1 MIRVFG
7 PTYQYQGEILT
18 QPAIIYLDDHHYDEA
33 NRCFQVEK
41 LLANS
46 ECDPQ
51 QHLLI
56 IEGLGH
62 DDVLSQYNCM
72 TFPRYV
78 TDVCHQFNNYNI
90 QPDWSKKTFVFNFMI
105 NKPRLHRNFLL
116 MLITHFGLT
125 NYTYSLPW
133 KEKHLGSKRLL
144 ALTNNDHY
152 RNIIS
157 EYVTTDIPGTAY
169 MFGTEDLLDQGLQN
183 GRFTN
188 QETYDKLL
196 RSTVFEPSCISL
208 ITESLFFERETR
220 ISEKTIMA
228 IYGGTIP
235 IWVGGWRHADRL
247 SELGF
252 DIFNDVVDHR
262 YQTIPDPLDRC
273 YSAIERNIDLL
284 RDPDRVCQ
292 FVQDNQARFEHNLK
306 LCRQNVFSGHLDN
319 QIKKHDEHTQ
329 RELYLL
335 SKNQKEWHVFDQLNP
350 NISVSLDLVPQDITK
365 FKGLEN
371 TG

>member
-1 MIRVFG
+1 MIKVFG
-7 PTYQYQGEILT
+7 PDYQYQGEILT
-18 QPAIIYLDDHHYDEA
+18 QPAIIYLDDHHYDKV

-51 QHLLI
+51 QHILI

-62 DDVLSQYNCM
+62 DDVLAKYNCVI
-72 TFPRYV
+72 FPRF
-78 TDVCHQFNNYNI
+78 TAEVCDQFNAHNI
-90 QPDWSKKTFVFNFMI
+90 QPDWSKKTFGFNFMV

-116 MLITHFGLT
+116 MMINHFGLD
-125 NYTYSLPW
+125 NYAYSLPW
-133 KEKHLGSKRLL
+133 REKDLGSKRLL

-152 RNIIS
+152 RKIIS
-157 EYVTTDIPGTAY
+157 ENITTAIPGTRY

-220 ISEKTIMA
+220 ISEKTFMA

-247 SELGF
+247 RELGF
-252 DIFNDVVDHR
+252 DTFDDVVDHR
-262 YQTIPDPLDRC
+262 YQNMPDPLDRC
-273 YSAIERNIDLL
+273 YSAIERNLDLL
-284 RDPDRVCQ
+284 QDTDWVCQ
-292 FVQDNQARFEHNLK
+292 FVQDNKPRFEHNLK
-306 LCRQNVFSGHLDN
+306 LCQHNVFSVHLDS

-329 RELYLL
+329 RELHLL
-335 SKNQKEWHVFDQLNP
+335 LTNQKEWHVFDQLNP
-350 NISVSLDLVPQDITK
+350 NISISMDLVPQDITK
-365 FKGLEN
+365 FKGLDN

>member
-7 PTYQYQGEILT
+7 PEYQYQGEILT
-18 QPAIIYLDDHHYDEA
+18 QPAIIYLDDHHYDET

-46 ECDPQ
+46 ACDPQ

-62 DDVLSQYNCM
+62 DDVLARYNCV
-72 TFPRYV
+72 TFPRF
-78 TDVCHQFNNYNI
+78 TAKVCDQFNTHAI
-90 QPDWSKKTFVFNFMI
+90 QPDWSKKTVGFNFMI

-116 MLITHFGLT
+116 MLIKHFGLT

-133 KEKHLGSKRLL
+133 KEKNLGSKSLL
-144 ALTNNDHY
+144 KLTSNDHY
-152 RNIIS
+152 RKIIS
-157 EYVTTDIPGTAY
+157 DNIVTTIPGTSY
-169 MFGTEDLLDQGLQN
+169 VFGSEDLLDQGLQN
-183 GRFTN
+183 GTFTN

-196 RSTVFEPSCISL
+196 RTTVFEPSCISL
-208 ITESLFFERETR
+208 ITESLFFEQETR
-220 ISEKTIMA
+220 ISEKTFMA
-228 IYGGTIP
+228 IWSGTIP

-247 SELGF
+247 RELGF
-252 DIFNDVVDHR
+252 DLFDDMVDHS
-262 YQTIPDPLDRC
+262 YQTMPDPLDRC
-273 YSAIERNIDLL
+273 YSAIERNLDLL
-284 RDPDRVCQ
+284 QNTDRVRQ
-292 FVQDNQARFEHNLK
+292 FVQNNQARLEHNLK
-306 LCRQNVFSGHLDN
+306 LCRQNVFSGHLDS

-335 SKNQKEWHVFDQLNP
+335 LKNQKEWRVFDQLNP
-350 NISVSLDLVPQDITK
+350 NISVSMDLVLQDIAK
-365 FKGLEN
+365 FKGFEN

>member
-252 DIFNDVVDHR
+252 DMFDDIVDHG
-262 YQTIPDPLDRC
+262 YQDMLDPLDRC
-273 YSAIERNIDLL
+273 YSAIKRNIDLL
-284 RDPDRVCQ
+284 RDPDQVRQ
-292 FVQDNQARFEHNLK
+292 FVQDNQARLEHNLR
-306 LCRQNVFSGHLDN
+306 LCRSNVFSDQLHN
-319 QIKKHDEHTQ
+319 QIKKHDKHTQ
-329 RELYLL
+329 SELHLL
-335 SKNQKEWHVFDQLNP
+335 ITNQKEWHVFDQLNP

-365 FKGLEN
+365 FKVLEN

>member
-7 PTYQYQGEILT
+7 PDYRYQGEILT
-18 QPAIIYLDDHHYDEA
+18 QPAIIYLDDHHYDET
-33 NRCFQVEK
+33 NHCFQVEK

-62 DDVLSQYNCM
+62 DDVLARYNCV
-72 TFPRYV
+72 TFPRF
-78 TDVCHQFNNYNI
+78 TAEVCDRFNSQAI
-90 QPDWSKKTFVFNFMI
+90 QPDWSKKTVAFNFMI
-105 NKPRLHRNFLL
+105 NKPRVHRNFLL
-116 MLITHFGLT
+116 MLIAHFGLT
-125 NYTYSLPW
+125 NYTHSLPW
-133 KEKHLGSKRLL
+133 KEKHLGSKRLM

-157 EYVTTDIPGTAY
+157 NNPETTILGTSYV
-169 MFGTEDLLDQGLQN
+169 FGKEDLLDQGLRN

-188 QETYDKLL
+188 QLTYDKLL
-196 RSTVFEPSCISL
+196 RTTVFEPSCISL
-208 ITESLFFERETR
+208 ITESLFFEQETR

-247 SELGF
+247 RDLGF
-252 DIFNDVVDHR
+252 DIFDDVVDHR
-262 YQTIPDPLDRC
+262 YQNMPDPLDRC
-273 YSAIERNIDLL
+273 YSAIERNLDLL
-284 RDPDRVCQ
+284 RDPDRVRQ
-292 FVQDNQARFEHNLK
+292 FVQDNQARLEHNLR
-306 LCRQNVFSGHLDN
+306 LCRHDVFSGHLHS
-319 QIKKHDEHTQ
+319 QIKKHDKHIQ

-335 SKNQKEWHVFDQLNP
+335 SKNQKEWYVSNQLNP
-350 NISVSLDLVPQDITK
+350 NISVSMDLVPQDIAK
-365 FKGLEN
+365 FKGLDN
-371 TG
+371 KG

>member
-7 PTYQYQGEILT
+7 PEYQYQGEILT
-18 QPAIIYLDDHHYDEA
+18 QPAIIYLDDHHYDET

-46 ECDPQ
+46 ACDPQ

-62 DDVLSQYNCM
+62 DDVLARYNCV
-72 TFPRYV
+72 TFPRF
-78 TDVCHQFNNYNI
+78 TAKVCDQFNTHAI
-90 QPDWSKKTFVFNFMI
+90 QPDWSKKTVGFNFMI

-116 MLITHFGLT
+116 MLIKHFGLT

-133 KEKHLGSKRLL
+133 KEKNLGSKSLL
-144 ALTNNDHY
+144 KLTSNDHY
-152 RNIIS
+152 RKIIS
-157 EYVTTDIPGTAY
+157 DNIVTAIPGTSY
-169 MFGTEDLLDQGLQN
+169 VFGSEDLLDQGLQN
-183 GRFTN
+183 GTFTN

-196 RSTVFEPSCISL
+196 RITVFEPSCISL

-228 IYGGTIP
+228 MYGGTIP

-247 SELGF
+247 RELGF
-252 DIFNDVVDHR
+252 DLFDDIIDHS
-262 YQTIPDPLDRC
+262 YQTMSDPLDRC
-273 YSAIERNIDLL
+273 YSSIELNIDLL
-284 RDPDRVCQ
+284 RDPDRVRQ
-292 FVQDNQARFEHNLK
+292 FVQDNHARLEYNLK
-306 LCRQNVFSGHLDN
+306 LCRQNVFSSHLHN
-319 QIKKHDEHTQ
+319 QIKKHNEHTQ
-329 RELYLL
+329 SELQLL
-335 SKNQKEWHVFDQLNP
+335 LTNQKSWYVSDQLNP
-350 NISVSLDLVPQDITK
+350 NISVSLDLVPRDIAK

>member
-1 MIRVFG
+1 MIKVFG
-7 PTYQYQGEILT
+7 PGYQYQGEILT
-18 QPAIIYLDDHHYDEA
+18 QPAIIYLDDHHYDET
-33 NRCFQVEK
+33 NRCFQVER

-46 ECDPQ
+46 TCDPQ
-51 QHLLI
+51 QHILI

-62 DDVLSQYNCM
+62 DDVLSRYNCV
-72 TFPRYV
+72 TFPRF
-78 TDVCHQFNNYNI
+78 TAEVCDQFNAHAI
-90 QPDWSKKTFVFNFMI
+90 QPDWSKKTFGFNFMI

-116 MLITHFGLT
+116 MLIAHFGLT

-133 KEKHLGSKRLL
+133 KEKHLSGKRLM

-152 RNIIS
+152 RKIILDNTETMIPRTS
-157 EYVTTDIPGTAY
+157 YV
-169 MFGTEDLLDQGLQN
+169 FGPEDLLDQGLQN

-196 RSTVFEPSCISL
+196 RTTVFEPSCISL
-208 ITESLFFERETR
+208 ITESLFFEQETR

-228 IYGGTIP
+228 MYGGTIP

-252 DIFNDVVDHR
+252 DIFDDVVDHR
-262 YQTIPDPLDRC
+262 YQIMPDPLDRC
-273 YSAIERNIDLL
+273 YSAIERNLGLL
-284 RDPDRVCQ
+284 RDPNRVRK

-306 LCRQNVFSGHLDN
+306 LCRQNVFSGHLHN

-329 RELYLL
+329 RELHLL
-335 SKNQKEWHVFDQLNP
+335 LTNQKEWHVFDQLNP
-350 NISVSLDLVPQDITK
+350 NISVSMGQVPQDMIK
-365 FKGLEN
+365 FKELEN